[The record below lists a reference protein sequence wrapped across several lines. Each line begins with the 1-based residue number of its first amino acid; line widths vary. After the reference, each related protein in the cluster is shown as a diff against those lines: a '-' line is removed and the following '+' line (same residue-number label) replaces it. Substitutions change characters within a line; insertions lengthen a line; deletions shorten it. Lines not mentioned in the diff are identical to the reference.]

1 METGMVELMA
11 AVDDAGQLEAGIK
24 DLRPQRALR
33 SREVRK
39 ERRDAGGGPRYR
51 RSSVKVRPR
60 GSGRSGVVGFRTTK
74 EQGEWAELCFM
85 ARARQIGM
93 TVLKPWGDSLQ
104 YDVGIELEG
113 RLLRVQVKSSTY
125 VRGGTYTCNLVG
137 PGHAMYAEGEVDYF
151 AVYLV
156 QVDRWYI
163 VPWEAVCGGR
173 GSVQFTPG
181 RPGHKHEKYFEAW
194 NLLR

>member
-1 METGMVELMA
+1 LA
-11 AVDDAGQLEAGIK
+11 AGSKNLK
-24 DLRPQRALR
+24 PQRAQR
-33 SREVRK
+33 SREGR
-39 ERRDAGGGPRYR
+39 EGRRGAGGRAWGG
-51 RSSVKVRPR
+51 RSSVVVRRR
-60 GSGRSGVVGFRTTK
+60 GSGKSAVVGFRTTK

-104 YDVGIELEG
+104 YDVGIEREG

-137 PGHAMYAEGEVDYF
+137 PGHAMYAEGQVDYF

-163 VPWEAVCGGR
+163 VPWEAVCEGR

-181 RPGHKHEKYFEAW
+181 RAGHKHEKYLEAW